1 MQETWV
7 LSLGWEDPLGEGM
20 APHSSILG
28 FPRGSPGKESACNV
42 GDLGSVPGLGR
53 SLGEGKV
60 YPLQYSGLENSMD
73 CIVRGVA
80 KSQTGLRDFYHF
92 GRKMQSMKATVRDSK
107 KSPMVDLQYRFTHR
121 KCQIVSP

>member
-20 APHSSILG
+20 VTHSSILG
-28 FPRGSPGKESACNV
+28 FPCGSPGKESACNV

-53 SLGEGKV
+53 SLGEGKG

-73 CIVRGVA
+73 CIVPGVA
-80 KSQTGLRDFYHF
+80 KSQTRLTDFHNF
-92 GRKMQSMKATVRDSK
+92 GRKRQSIKATVRDSK
-107 KSPMVDLQYRFTHR
+107 KSPIVDLQYRFTHR
-121 KCQIVSP
+121 